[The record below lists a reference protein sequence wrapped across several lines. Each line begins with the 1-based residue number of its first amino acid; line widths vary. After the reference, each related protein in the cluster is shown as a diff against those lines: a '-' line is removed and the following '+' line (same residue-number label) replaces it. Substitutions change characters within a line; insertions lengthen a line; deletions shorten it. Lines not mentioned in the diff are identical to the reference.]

1 MKNFLSSISFRRL
14 FVSRAMPPPPTPHSP
29 RKGGRGVSVLLLWG
43 AILTASSLPGSL
55 SNGKRLKT
63 PAPPMPRGVYRD
75 KVTKERRAQGTGQVQ
90 KPAGQHSTPG
100 LWPLL
105 CWAGSGL
112 QGHPVPLAVRDE
124 LNPPPPTLCPL
135 CVFTD
140 ENIQSRLPGGK
151 RLSSRDSG
159 M

>member
-1 MKNFLSSISFRRL
+1 MCPGQCL
-14 FVSRAMPPPPTPHSP
+14 PTPHGP
-29 RKGGRGVSVLLLWG
+29 RKGGHGVSVLLLWG
-43 AILTASSLPGSL
+43 AVFTASSLPGSL

-75 KVTKERRAQGTGQVQ
+75 KVTKERRAQSTGQVQ

-124 LNPPPPTLCPL
+124 LNPRPPPRVPS
-135 CVFTD
+135 V
-140 ENIQSRLPGGK
+140 
-151 RLSSRDSG
+151 SSLMRTSKADFQEESVSPREILG
-159 M
+159 CRTFSARH